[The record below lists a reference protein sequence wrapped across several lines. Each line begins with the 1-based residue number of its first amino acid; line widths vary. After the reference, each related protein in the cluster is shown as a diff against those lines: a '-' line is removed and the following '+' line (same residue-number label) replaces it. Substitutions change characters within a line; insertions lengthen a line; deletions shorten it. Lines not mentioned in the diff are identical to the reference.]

1 MIQHLTSILVTS
13 QTYFDQPDIPTE
25 NPSGNFGL
33 DFVAFLISTELFEH
47 LLGQPTGAQALVG
60 C

>member
-1 MIQHLTSILVTS
+1 MIQHLTSKTS
-13 QTYFDQPDIPTE
+13 RIYFDQPDTPTE

-33 DFVAFLISTELFEH
+33 NSEAFLILMELFEH
-47 LLGQPTGAQALVG
+47 LLGQPTGAQALGG